1 MAKFNYKMQNI
12 LNIKMRLE
20 TQAKTEFSQA
30 AAKAAAEE
38 ETMRKLILRK
48 REYEKRL
55 KEISADRLD
64 VDELRKGND
73 AVNVMMELMKQQALA
88 LRIAQRNLEKAREKL
103 NETMQERKIHEKLKE
118 KAFEEFKLE
127 LNEEEKKEIDQL
139 VSFNYNNNDEEDK

>member
-1 MAKFNYKMQNI
+1 
-12 LNIKMRLE
+12 
-20 TQAKTEFSQA
+20 
-30 AAKAAAEE
+30 
-38 ETMRKLILRK
+38 MRKLILRK
-48 REYEKRL
+48 REYEQRL

>member
-38 ETMRKLILRK
+38 EAMRTLILRK
-48 REYEKRL
+48 REYEQRL

-64 VDELRKGND
+64 IDELRKGND
-73 AVNVMMELMKQQALA
+73 AVNVMMELMKQQALV

-103 NETMQERKIHEKLKE
+103 SETMQERKIHEKLKE

-139 VSFNYNNNDEEDK
+139 VSFNYNNNDEED